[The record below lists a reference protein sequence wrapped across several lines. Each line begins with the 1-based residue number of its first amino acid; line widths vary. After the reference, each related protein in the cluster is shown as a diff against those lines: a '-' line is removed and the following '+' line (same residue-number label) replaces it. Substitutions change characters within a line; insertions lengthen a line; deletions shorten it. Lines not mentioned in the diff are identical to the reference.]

1 MHDIII
7 FFLEATMVKS
17 TLVKGT
23 SVTAGVRTHT
33 LLLKTHGASLIELIL
48 LKQSSELV
56 PR

>member
-1 MHDIII
+1 
-7 FFLEATMVKS
+7 MVKI